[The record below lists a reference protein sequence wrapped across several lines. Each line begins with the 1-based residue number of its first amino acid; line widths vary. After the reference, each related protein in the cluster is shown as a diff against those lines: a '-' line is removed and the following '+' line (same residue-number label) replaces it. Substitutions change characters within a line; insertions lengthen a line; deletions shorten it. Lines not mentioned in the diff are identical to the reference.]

1 MEDCPSTKG
10 LLVKGIK
17 MMNDHVE
24 LSKEQKPVAHCMWKN
39 DSMMAFTEFW
49 KALLAKLSVKNIV
62 IADTSKDLD
71 VGLFQLLAD
80 FLEITFN
87 IYYESFNEF

>member
-1 MEDCPSTKG
+1 
-10 LLVKGIK
+10 
-17 MMNDHVE
+17 
-24 LSKEQKPVAHCMWKN
+24 MWKN

-80 FLEITFN
+80 FLEISFN